1 MMAEVFQEY
10 CLAQIILIAEGVV
23 DTPKQQVPIGQ
34 SGVCREKKTVYQYTT
49 PRAQFRLQ
57 QLFMVYEVHVLT

>member
-34 SGVCREKKTVYQYTT
+34 SGVCMRKV
-49 PRAQFRLQ
+49 
-57 QLFMVYEVHVLT
+57 VI